1 VTLLALLLATLA
13 AQQQPPTFSASVES
27 VYVDVFV
34 ADENGPVKGLT
45 TADFELRD
53 NGVLQKLELVG
64 TDAVPLTTM
73 LLLDTSGSVTGHKLQ
88 QLQAAGRAL
97 VQQVRPGNEA
107 GLITFSHRIRFDV
120 APTSDAASLLRGLDS
135 IQPGGSTA
143 LLDALYAGAALGAA
157 RGRTILVLFTDG
169 EDNTSVLRVPDLLPV
184 LERPDVLLQ
193 AVGIVPANDRSGT
206 ESGHVRMLRRLA
218 ESTGGR
224 FWAASA
230 PERLSQAFLS
240 IAEAMR
246 TRYVLRF
253 EPAGI
258 AQQGR
263 HTLAV
268 TVPARRATVH
278 HRKAYFVA
286 PARRSAPPTASR

>member
-1 VTLLALLLATLA
+1 
-13 AQQQPPTFSASVES
+13 
-27 VYVDVFV
+27 
-34 ADENGPVKGLT
+34 
-45 TADFELRD
+45 
-53 NGVLQKLELVG
+53 
-64 TDAVPLTTM
+64 
-73 LLLDTSGSVTGHKLQ
+73 
-88 QLQAAGRAL
+88 
-97 VQQVRPGNEA
+97 
-107 GLITFSHRIRFDV
+107 V

-169 EDNTSVLRVPDLLPV
+169 EDNMSVLRVPGPLPA

-206 ESGHVRMLRRLA
+206 ESGHVRMLRRRP
-218 ESTGGR
+218 SR
-224 FWAASA
+224 PVAASPPA